1 MGILIFLL
9 LNYLLTSFMLMKV
22 FEKAGIAPSKALIP
36 GVNFVEWAKLVG
48 HKPSFAAWMLFP
60 VVNIFIWCGLCVDT
74 VRSFGRYAFLD
85 SVLAVVIAPF
95 AFWQIGNKKD
105 DKYVGPIVPRE
116 AEFQAAVKTAL
127 EKKDKF
133 ALNKLETSPYA
144 KSPIREWTEAI
155 FFAVFAA
162 AFIRMFVFE
171 MFVIPTSSMEG
182 SLLVGDYLAVGKF
195 NYGLRTPMTVI
206 QVPLVHNQIPIT
218 GAESYI
224 NPPSLPYF
232 RLPSLEKIDHNSPVV
247 FNWPYGDSIVMA
259 SGRSW
264 NVNQLRQ
271 MGQRF
276 SMEDVIV
283 RPIDKKDHYI
293 KRCVALPNDNFEI
306 KNRQIYINGQ
316 AAEVPSKVQFH
327 YKINGGVNLEKLK
340 EWGVSINDFGQG
352 AAAAGHFALNAE
364 QVEKINAMGGGV
376 QAVLVPQDEERP
388 DIFPHDTAHYKWTVD
403 NFGPLKIPAAG
414 ATVEL
419 SKENLAIYSRIIVVY
434 EGNTLEEKADG
445 IYINGAKT
453 TRYTFHQN
461 YYWMQGDNR
470 HNSEDSRF
478 WGFVPE
484 DHIVGKPLFIWFSK
498 GEDSGIRWN
507 RIFTSANKK

>member
-1 MGILIFLL
+1 VGILIFLI
-9 LNYLLTSFMLMKV
+9 LNYLLTCVTLMKV

-48 HKPSFAAWMLFP
+48 HKPAHAAWMLFP

-74 VRSFGRYAFLD
+74 VRSFGRYSFFDSFL
-85 SVLAVVIAPF
+85 SVVFAPLS
-95 AFWQIGNKKD
+95 FWLIGTNKD
-105 DKYVGPIVPRE
+105 DKYLGGIVPRE
-116 AEFQAAVKTAL
+116 KEFQESVKTAL

-195 NYGLRTPMTVI
+195 NYGLRTPMTVV
-206 QVPLVHNQIPIT
+206 QVPLVHNQVPIT
-218 GAESYI
+218 GSESYLSS
-224 NPPSLPYF
+224 PSLPYF
-232 RLPSLEKIDHNSPVV
+232 RLPAFEKIEHNSPIV
-247 FNWPYGDSIVMA
+247 FNWPYGDSIIMA
-259 SGRSW
+259 AGRSW
-264 NVNQLRQ
+264 NINQLKQ
-271 MGQRF
+271 MKARVP
-276 SMEDVIV
+276 MDDLIV

-293 KRCVALPNDNFEI
+293 KRCVALPGDDFEI
-306 KNRQIYINGQ
+306 KDRQIYINGQ
-316 AAEVPSKVQFH
+316 ASAVPANVQFR
-327 YKINGGVNLEKLK
+327 YKVTGNVNIEKLK
-340 EWGVSINDFGQG
+340 EWGVNVKEADEHGNLVYNQ
-352 AAAAGHFALNAE
+352 A
-364 QVEKINAMGGGV
+364 QVAKINAMGGGV
-376 QAVLVPQDEERP
+376 TAVLAPQNEIRAE
-388 DIFPHDTAHYKWTVD
+388 IFPFDTAHYKWSLD
-403 NFGPLKIPAAG
+403 NFGPLKIPAVG
-414 ATVEL
+414 ATVAL
-419 SKENLAIYSRIIVVY
+419 TNDNLALYSRVISVY
-434 EGNTLEEKADG
+434 EGNKLETKADG
-445 IYINGAKT
+445 IYINDVKST
-453 TRYTFHQN
+453 TYTFKQN

-498 GEDSGIRWN
+498 GDDAGIRWN
-507 RIFTSANKK
+507 RIFTGANKM